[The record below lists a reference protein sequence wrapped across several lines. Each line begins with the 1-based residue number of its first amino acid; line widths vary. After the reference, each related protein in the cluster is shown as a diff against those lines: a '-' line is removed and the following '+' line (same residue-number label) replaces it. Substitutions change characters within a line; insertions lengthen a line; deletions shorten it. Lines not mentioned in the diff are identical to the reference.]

1 MRSRMFVAAIVAACG
16 ISTGV
21 HAQSQTLK
29 QGEIANIKA
38 LTCTFPTSVVA
49 TWNNDG
55 APEPKVRP
63 SGTLTLEITEIAA
76 ADGSAVVAGKDV
88 NVQVYGW
95 NIHFLEAGASGR
107 MAITT
112 VFAQTSTGNKLKAV
126 HSRTDYLPIDLPGF
140 KSQPEV
146 AQFYGD
152 CEIK

>member
-95 NIHFLEAGASGR
+95 NLHVLDSSRSGR
-107 MAITT
+107 LAVTS
-112 VFAQTSTGNKLKAV
+112 VFAQKVNGEKFKAV
-126 HSRTDYLPIDLPGF
+126 HTRTDYLPIDLPGF
-140 KSQPEV
+140 KSERSEEHTSELQSH
-146 AQFYGD
+146 
-152 CEIK
+152 